1 VITVAKNMTLRLN
14 DEDEKKLDFIKD
26 NITYSCVYSKGVLYA
41 ISFTF
46 ELMKKL
52 ALDSGDEKGQFKDR
66 LNKKYKID
74 IADWRFW

>member
-1 VITVAKNMTLRLN
+1 MTLRLT

-46 ELMKKL
+46 ALMEKL
-52 ALDSGDEKGQFKDR
+52 ALSGKGGKLNFKDR
-66 LNKKYKID
+66 LNKEYKID
-74 IADWRFW
+74 ISDWRFW